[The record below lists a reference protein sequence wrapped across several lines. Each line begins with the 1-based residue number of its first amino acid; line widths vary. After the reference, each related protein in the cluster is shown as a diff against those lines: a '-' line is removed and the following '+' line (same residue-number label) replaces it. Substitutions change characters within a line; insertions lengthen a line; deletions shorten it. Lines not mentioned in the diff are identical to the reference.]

1 MRVIRDA
8 VGDVRSPDNSL
19 LHENVR
25 YQMDDQKRVAVF
37 GSAKT
42 EAAPVH
48 VYAADEATVTVKR
61 KPCSCKGDASRMRL
75 TQAWIS
81 ADKVTA

>member
-1 MRVIRDA
+1 VRVIRDA
-8 VGDVRSPDNSL
+8 VGDVRASDNTL

-25 YQMDDQKRVAVF
+25 YQMDDTKRVAVF
-37 GSAKT
+37 ASPKT
-42 EAAPVH
+42 VAAPVH
-48 VYAADEATVTVKR
+48 VYEPSTVETTVKR

-75 TQAWIS
+75 TQAWMQ

>member
-8 VGDVRSPDNSL
+8 VGDVRASDNSL

-37 GSAKT
+37 GASKT
-42 EAAPVH
+42 VAAPAF
-48 VYAADEATVTVKR
+48 VYAAGEVTVTVKR
-61 KPCSCKGDASRMRL
+61 KPCSCKGDASKLRL
-75 TQAWIS
+75 TQAWMS

>member
-8 VGDVRSPDNSL
+8 VGDVTKDGSV
-19 LHENVR
+19 LHSNVR
-25 YQMDDQKRVAVF
+25 FQMDDRKRVAVF
-37 GSAKT
+37 PSAKT
-42 EAAPVH
+42 VSAPET
-48 VYAADEATVTVKR
+48 VYATGEVETTVKR

-75 TQAWIS
+75 TQAWMS